1 MTLYFYSFFVFGMLG
16 QFGQVIKSYQEAKAN
31 DDLLQEIKNK
41 IIEPDTSHGIY
52 IDKVSKISADNIDFG
67 YSDSTNLLQDISFEI
82 NK

>member
-31 DDLLQEIKNK
+31 DELLQEIKNK

-52 IDKVSKISADNIDFG
+52 IDKV
-67 YSDSTNLLQDISFEI
+67 
-82 NK
+82 